1 MGLPAETP
9 VEVIGNLDQFSSQT
23 TAVGR
28 VRKVLSDWKSQLVT
42 ESRITVKVKSL
53 QQPCVFMKGNG
64 LLPSNAVYL
73 GSRKMCD
80 DERKSVHER
89 TLKL

>member
-1 MGLPAETP
+1 MGLPAKTA
-9 VEVIGNLDQFSSQT
+9 VEMIGNLDQFSSRD
-23 TAVGR
+23 TATER
-28 VRKVLSDWKSQLVT
+28 ERKALSEESPLVI

-73 GSRKMCD
+73 GSRKTCD
-80 DERKSVHER
+80 EERKPVHEH
-89 TLKL
+89 TFKL

>member
-1 MGLPAETP
+1 M
-9 VEVIGNLDQFSSQT
+9 I
-23 TAVGR
+23 
-28 VRKVLSDWKSQLVT
+28 

-80 DERKSVHER
+80 DERKSVHES